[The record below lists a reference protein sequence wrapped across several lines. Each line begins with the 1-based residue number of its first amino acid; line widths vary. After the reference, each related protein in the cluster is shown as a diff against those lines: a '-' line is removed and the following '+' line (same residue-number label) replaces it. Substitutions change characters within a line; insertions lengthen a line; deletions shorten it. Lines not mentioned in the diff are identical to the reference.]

1 MSVFSVMVYG
11 DPCERVIW
19 DPPLLKKRVM
29 IYKLRGVAFYRY
41 FLKSGP
47 LASNPRTQ
55 EEETVV
61 IFKYGPN
68 YLAILHLHTQ
78 RPTCLLGNGNEQA
91 TMPDNCLCLSL
102 SCTVAFSEYHI
113 PIVTGSRWLLLLFL
127 FFFKTKIEEA
137 LEVCPILNL
146 SGFPSEKLQRLKEVC
161 GLDLKCPS

>member
-1 MSVFSVMVYG
+1 
-11 DPCERVIW
+11 
-19 DPPLLKKRVM
+19 M

-113 PIVTGSRWLLLLFL
+113 PIVTGSR
-127 FFFKTKIEEA
+127 
-137 LEVCPILNL
+137 
-146 SGFPSEKLQRLKEVC
+146 
-161 GLDLKCPS
+161 